1 MKHFNAEN
9 NKEIKELCPW
19 FKDPITERR
28 RNYNCSED
36 NRPLYRS
43 IDGSCNS
50 LVTPQLGQSSTPF
63 QRIVEA
69 DYGDDDIGL
78 RRSKSGKELPNA
90 RKLSVNLAKSTDQ
103 ADGASAFMTVFVM
116 EMGQFIG
123 N

>member
-9 NKEIKELCPW
+9 NKEIKELCSW
-19 FKDPITERR
+19 LKDPKTGRTRVYDCDE
-28 RNYNCSED
+28 N
-36 NRPLYRS
+36 NRPPYRS

-63 QRIVEA
+63 QRIVHA

-90 RKLSVNLAKSTDQ
+90 RKLSLNLAKSTDQ
-103 ADGASAFMTVFVM
+103 ADGTSAFMTVFVM